1 MNFFH
6 QIIDLPKNAYHIVE
20 SPSAAERA
28 TRLLIWALIKFIAL
42 WLTAINNCQL
52 FATGQIERYRLMS
65 FVLAVSATVIFEDAL
80 IALINPLLP
89 IVAA

>member
-6 QIIDLPKNAYHIVE
+6 QIIDLPKSAWRIVE

-28 TRLLIWALIKFIAL
+28 AQLLIWTLIKLIAL
-42 WLTAINNCQL
+42 WLAAINNCQL